1 MSLFGSS
8 NGQVGT
14 DLEEYWST
22 IPDQNQL
29 EKIIEASD
37 DQPQLIYK
45 HSHRCSVCIM
55 AKEDIEASAD
65 TLSKQMDLHFVN
77 VVHQREVSNHI
88 ASNLD
93 IRHESPQ
100 AILLA
105 NGEVVWHGSHWQIKS
120 DKILQQV

>member
-8 NGQVGT
+8 QDQLET
-14 DLEEYWST
+14 DLEECWSA
-22 IPDQNQL
+22 ISEQDQL
-29 EKIIEASD
+29 EKIIEASNE
-37 DQPQLIYK
+37 QPQLIYK

-55 AKEDIEASAD
+55 AKEEIEASAG

-100 AILLA
+100 VILLA
-105 NGEVVWHGSHWQIKS
+105 NRKVVWHGSHWQIKS
-120 DKILQQV
+120 AKILQQI